1 MGHDLLC
8 RLLERLVGLPE
19 LGQLVRYRGL
29 IGGLIRVLIVRHGFY
44 RPFRQ

>member
-29 IGGLIRVLIVRHGFY
+29 IGGLIRVLIVRYGFY